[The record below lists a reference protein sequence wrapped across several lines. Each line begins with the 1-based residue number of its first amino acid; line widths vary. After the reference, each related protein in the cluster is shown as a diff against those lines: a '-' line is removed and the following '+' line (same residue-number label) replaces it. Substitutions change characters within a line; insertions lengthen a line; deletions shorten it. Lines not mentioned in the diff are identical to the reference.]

1 MLKSSKLRIWKSRK
15 LPVSLHPEIR
25 RRGARVV
32 EEARLE
38 SVYTPKGYHEF
49 ESRSLRSLFHEILSD
64 KGGCVGTT
72 HPPFFLLG
80 PTHRRAV
87 SDWYTDYRQNPGG
100 QSWLVPP
107 GFLFRLSLRSGR
119 HGLGRSC
126 GLQSPLASA
135 FLPHIFSV
143 ACSLPGRRATVRRF
157 PFLHL
162 LYDCFPAGLIT
173 ISTAVRTGPFQHFP
187 VCFPRLWS
195 SSATASF
202 TACGSGAT
210 LIAMRILDS
219 ISRRY
224 SSSISSSVMYT
235 QRKAMSAL

>member
-1 MLKSSKLRIWKSRK
+1 MKRHAWKACIPLKGITSSNLVLSAVCFMKFYQIRGMCWDT
-15 LPVSLHPEIR
+15 HPPPFFFW
-25 RRGARVV
+25 GQRVV
-32 EEARLE
+32 EPFPTGIQITDKIPAG
-38 SVYTPKGYHEF
+38 SHG
-49 ESRSLRSLFHEILSD
+49 LF
-64 KGGCVGTT
+64 
-72 HPPFFLLG
+72 
-80 PTHRRAV
+80 
-87 SDWYTDYRQNPGG
+87 
-100 QSWLVPP
+100 PP

>member
-1 MLKSSKLRIWKSRK
+1 MLERQHI
-15 LPVSLHPEIR
+15 P
-25 RRGARVV
+25 
-32 EEARLE
+32 
-38 SVYTPKGYHEF
+38 
-49 ESRSLRSLFHEILSD
+49 LFS
-64 KGGCVGTT
+64 
-72 HPPFFLLG
+72 FWG
-80 PTHRRAV
+80 PTRRRAV
-87 SDWYTDYRQNPGG
+87 PDWYTDYRQNPGG

-119 HGLGRSC
+119 HSLGRSC

>member
-1 MLKSSKLRIWKSRK
+1 MCWNGNTFPFFLF
-15 LPVSLHPEIR
+15 E
-25 RRGARVV
+25 GQRVV
-32 EEARLE
+32 EPFPTGIQITDKIPAG
-38 SVYTPKGYHEF
+38 SHG
-49 ESRSLRSLFHEILSD
+49 LF
-64 KGGCVGTT
+64 
-72 HPPFFLLG
+72 
-80 PTHRRAV
+80 
-87 SDWYTDYRQNPGG
+87 
-100 QSWLVPP
+100 PP

-173 ISTAVRTGPFQHFP
+173 ISIAVRTGPFQHFP

>member
-1 MLKSSKLRIWKSRK
+1 MLERQHI
-15 LPVSLHPEIR
+15 P
-25 RRGARVV
+25 
-32 EEARLE
+32 
-38 SVYTPKGYHEF
+38 
-49 ESRSLRSLFHEILSD
+49 LF
-64 KGGCVGTT
+64 
-72 HPPFFLLG
+72 PFWG
-80 PTHRRAV
+80 PTRRRAV

>member
-49 ESRSLRSLFHEILSD
+49 ESRSL
-64 KGGCVGTT
+64 
-72 HPPFFLLG
+72 
-80 PTHRRAV
+80 
-87 SDWYTDYRQNPGG
+87 DWYTDYRQNPGG

>member
-1 MLKSSKLRIWKSRK
+1 MCWNGNTFPFFLF
-15 LPVSLHPEIR
+15 
-25 RRGARVV
+25 GGQRVV
-32 EEARLE
+32 EPFPTGIQITDKIPAG
-38 SVYTPKGYHEF
+38 SHG
-49 ESRSLRSLFHEILSD
+49 LF
-64 KGGCVGTT
+64 
-72 HPPFFLLG
+72 P
-80 PTHRRAV
+80 R
-87 SDWYTDYRQNPGG
+87 
-100 QSWLVPP
+100 
-107 GFLFRLSLRSGR
+107 R